1 MFNLCQPI
9 KVHNI
14 FLVDNLFHLT
24 IYVKCFIFFFI
35 SNPFFFSLTGE
46 CVAVEQLPELEAVD
60 VEDNRSAASQDDDL

>member
-1 MFNLCQPI
+1 MF
-9 KVHNI
+9 H
-14 FLVDNLFHLT
+14 
-24 IYVKCFIFFFI
+24 FFFI